1 MDFLWGVS
9 DQWIL
14 TCIYAITKILKY
26 EPDVTFARLI
36 DVYVDTRGKDLG
48 EHTCQAIV
56 RHVKILDGAGEG
68 GEEGAYGATKIG
80 SIIRLY
86 NLVFVP
92 VMKTHLLKSKSL
104 KRNRTVLKE
113 AMKKA
118 KAAKAALPNTVTPTG
133 EKSSLPVSIQRGN
146 VSVQL
151 TLRDNKEDLTDVA
164 SYSFP
169 GDNVVGKSTYLQLG
183 RPASSGVSL

>member
-1 MDFLWGVS
+1 M
-9 DQWIL
+9 
-14 TCIYAITKILKY
+14 KY
-26 EPDVTFARLI
+26 EPDVTFARMI
-36 DVYVDTRGKDLG
+36 DVYVEARGKDLG

-68 GEEGAYGATKIG
+68 DDEGTYGATKIG
-80 SIIRLY
+80 SIIKLY

-104 KRNRTVLKE
+104 KRNGKVLKDL
-113 AMKKA
+113 MKKS
-118 KAAKAALPNTVTPTG
+118 KATKAALPNTVTPTG
-133 EKSSLPVSIQRGN
+133 KPGAPVRIQQGN

-151 TLRDNKEDLTDVA
+151 TLGASKDDLTDVS

-169 GDNVVGKSTYLQLG
+169 GDSVGKSTFLQFG
-183 RPASSGVSL
+183 QAAGSNAVSVANDMIAQAAIPN